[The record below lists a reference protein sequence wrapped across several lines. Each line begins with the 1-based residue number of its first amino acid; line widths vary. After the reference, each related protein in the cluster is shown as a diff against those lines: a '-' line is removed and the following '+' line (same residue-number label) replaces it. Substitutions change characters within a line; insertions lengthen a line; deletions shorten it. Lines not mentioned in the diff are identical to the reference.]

1 MRKVPAVSVRENEA
15 LKEVLPVSAQKIRG
29 IHADD
34 ADPGRASDIPVEEKS
49 GYIF

>member
-1 MRKVPAVSVRENEA
+1 MLAVSVQEIEA
-15 LKEVLPVSAQKIRG
+15 LEEVLSVPAQKIRG